1 MMTGEIKDIRVGIHL
16 YNTKFEV
23 NVEILNEKR
32 KTESRYMVLRSAQI
46 ESLLSAFDKQYVDQL
61 RYQPVIIVDDR
72 IEPDLV
78 TYKEMTEFE
87 GEIFGDYEY
96 IIERVALGWGV
107 EENDDEYGY
116 QQVGIWP
123 TYDEALQ
130 FVKSKGDYN
139 GTRRM
144 GKTKS

>member
-1 MMTGEIKDIRVGIHL
+1 MTGEIKAIRVSIHL

-23 NVEILNEKR
+23 NIEILNDKR

-46 ESLLSAFDKQYVDQL
+46 ESLLSAFDKQYVDEL
-61 RYQPVIIVDDR
+61 RHQPVIIVDDG

-78 TYKEMTEFE
+78 TYKEMAEFE
-87 GEIFGDYEY
+87 REIFGDYEY
-96 IIERVALGWGV
+96 IIERVALGWEV

-130 FVKSKGDYN
+130 FIKSKGDY
-139 GTRRM
+139 
-144 GKTKS
+144 